1 MYLRDTTNYERA
13 CVIMATLSI
22 ENIER
27 VNAEITANEKSG
39 VVAYVFAV
47 QFTPA
52 TVSFVK
58 VPTTET
64 RGLAKML
71 KISGKKIMFK
81 ATKEFKNAL
90 ADYEII
96 KECPTIEIEKITE
109 SDERIN
115 RGHAAEMILFGHDIE
130 TTLASQDKVDGYFN
144 GEKLQLKASLI
155 SWKGTSNNGMGTATF
170 VDA

>member
-1 MYLRDTTNYERA
+1 MKGRA
-13 CVIMATLSI
+13 SFMATLGI

-96 KECPTIEIEKITE
+96 KECPTIEIEKIAD

-115 RGHAAEMILFGHDIE
+115 RGHAAEMVLFGHDIE

-155 SWKGTSNNGMGTATF
+155 SWKGTKNNGMGSATF
-170 VDA
+170 VAA